1 MQAVF
6 LFAKS
11 RENAAISP
19 KPLSVA
25 LNDRC
30 WPIARLFPKFKF
42 VPYLRILKIFQVLG
56 IVCHVSKA
64 GYSPSLIAIEKIV
77 THRIFANTT
86 KILTTLV
93 TAQDYVLNLN
103 EDITLSQLV
112 RGKMLK
118 DSSFFLI
125 THWHHYDNDRFALI
139 SWPDDYL
146 QCDNPS
152 FYRLSITSYS
162 IEFKM

>member
-1 MQAVF
+1 MKASQVGR
-6 LFAKS
+6 LFIIG
-11 RENAAISP
+11 IS
-19 KPLSVA
+19 
-25 LNDRC
+25 DC
-30 WPIARLFPKFKF
+30 YWPIARHFPGFNIVRYWEIWSIVSPIVF
-42 VPYLRILKIFQVLG
+42 VGY
-56 IVCHVSKA
+56 VSKA
-64 GYSPSLIAIEKIV
+64 GYSPSLIAIEKLV

-86 KILTTLV
+86 KILSTLV

-103 EDITLSQLV
+103 EDITLSQVV